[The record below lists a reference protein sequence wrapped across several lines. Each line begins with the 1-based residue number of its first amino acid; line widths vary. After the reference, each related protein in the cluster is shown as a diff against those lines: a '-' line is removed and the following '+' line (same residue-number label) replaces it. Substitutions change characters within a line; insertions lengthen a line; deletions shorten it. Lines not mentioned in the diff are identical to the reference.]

1 MYSYCRD
8 ISLASPR
15 LASSG
20 SHYVS
25 KPQPTVITRQD
36 DQHPLW
42 SHLSLSQYPD
52 WNVGYCF
59 TSMLGVTIMS
69 SCWLA
74 VTFPTEPFP
83 SPTFK
88 SEMEA
93 SFSACR
99 LFLNLLC
106 GQRGPLHSKVH
117 FWSAVITAPG
127 HGAQHLLCLPS
138 LPYGRTP
145 LSVALHDSFSSF
157 SFKTFNRIF

>member
-1 MYSYCRD
+1 MTSTLFEATFLCL
-8 ISLASPR
+8 STQTEMLA
-15 LASSG
+15 
-20 SHYVS
+20 
-25 KPQPTVITRQD
+25 TV
-36 DQHPLW
+36 L
-42 SHLSLSQYPD
+42 HLG
-52 WNVGYCF
+52 W
-59 TSMLGVTIMS
+59 GVTIMS
-69 SCWLA
+69 SCWPA

-117 FWSAVITAPG
+117 FSSAVITAPG

-145 LSVALHDSFSSF
+145 LSVPLHDSFSSF